1 MDQKSILVVEDDNFL
16 LSMYATK
23 LSLENFKVLQ
33 ASSGMQALKMVNKEI
48 PDLILLDLKLPEMD
62 GFEVLKNIKA
72 DKNTASIPVIVLTN
86 YSEKEH
92 IDQCFSLGA
101 EDYLIKAHFVPSEV
115 VAKIKKILDKNQK

>member
-1 MDQKSILVVEDDNFL
+1 MILVVEDDGFL

-23 LSLENFKVLQ
+23 LNLENYKVLQ
-33 ASSGMQALKMVNKEI
+33 ATTGVQALKMIAKDL

-72 DKNTASIPVIVLTN
+72 SQDTNKIPVIVLTN

-92 IDQCFSLGA
+92 IDQCFALGA
-101 EDYLIKAHFVPSEV
+101 ADYLIKAHFVPSEV
-115 VAKIKKILDKNQK
+115 VGKIKKILDK

>member
-1 MDQKSILVVEDDNFL
+1 MEQKTILVVEDDNFL

-23 LSLENFKVLQ
+23 LNLENYKVLQ
-33 ASSGMQALKMVNKEI
+33 ATTGVQALKVVSKEL

-62 GFEVLKNIKA
+62 GFEVLKNLKA
-72 DKNTASIPVIVLTN
+72 SKETGAVPVIVLTN

-101 EDYLIKAHFVPSEV
+101 ADYLIKAHFVPSEV
-115 VAKIKKILDKNQK
+115 VAKIKRILEK

>member
-1 MDQKSILVVEDDNFL
+1 MEQKIILVVEDDGFL

-23 LSLENFKVLQ
+23 LNLENYKVIQ
-33 ASSGMQALKMVNKEI
+33 ATTGVQALKVVSKEL

-62 GFEVLKNIKA
+62 GFEVLKNLKA
-72 DKNTASIPVIVLTN
+72 NKETSSIPVIVLTN

-101 EDYLIKAHFVPSEV
+101 TDYLIKAHFVPSEV
-115 VAKIKKILDKNQK
+115 VSKIKKILEQK

>member
-1 MDQKSILVVEDDNFL
+1 MEQKMILVVEDDGFL

-23 LSLENFKVLQ
+23 LNLENYKVLQ
-33 ASSGMQALKMVNKEI
+33 ATTGVQALKIIAKDM

-72 DKNTASIPVIVLTN
+72 SQDTSKIPVIVLTN

-92 IDQCFSLGA
+92 IDQCFALGA
-101 EDYLIKAHFVPSEV
+101 ADYLIKAHFVPSEV
-115 VAKIKKILDKNQK
+115 VGKIKKILDK

>member
-1 MDQKSILVVEDDNFL
+1 MEHKTILVVEDDGFL

-23 LSLENFKVLQ
+23 LNLENYKVLQ
-33 ASSGMQALKMVNKEI
+33 ATTGVQALKMIVKDL

-72 DKNTASIPVIVLTN
+72 NQETSKIPVIVLTN

-92 IDQCFSLGA
+92 IDQCFTLGA
-101 EDYLIKAHFVPSEV
+101 DDYLIKAHFVPSEV
-115 VAKIKKILDKNQK
+115 VGKIKKILDK

>member
-1 MDQKSILVVEDDNFL
+1 MEQKIILVVEDDGFL

-23 LSLENFKVLQ
+23 LNLENYKVVQ
-33 ASSGMQALKMVNKEI
+33 ATTGVQALKVVSKEL

-62 GFEVLKNIKA
+62 GFEVLKNLKA
-72 DKNTASIPVIVLTN
+72 NKETNSIPVIVLTN

-101 EDYLIKAHFVPSEV
+101 TDYLIKAHFVPSEV
-115 VAKIKKILDKNQK
+115 VSKIKKILEQK

>member
-1 MDQKSILVVEDDNFL
+1 MEQKIILVVEDDGFL

-23 LSLENFKVLQ
+23 LNLENYKVVQ
-33 ASSGMQALKMVNKEI
+33 ATTGVQALKMMSKEL

-72 DKNTASIPVIVLTN
+72 NKDTSTIPVIVLTN

-101 EDYLIKAHFVPSEV
+101 TDYLIKAHFVPSEV
-115 VAKIKKILDKNQK
+115 VGKIKNILDQK

>member
-1 MDQKSILVVEDDNFL
+1 MEQKIILVVEDDNFL

-23 LSLENFKVLQ
+23 LNLENYKVLQ
-33 ASSGMQALKMVNKEI
+33 ATTGVQALKVVTKEL

-62 GFEVLKNIKA
+62 GFEVLKNLKA
-72 DKNTASIPVIVLTN
+72 SQETSSVPVIVLTN

-101 EDYLIKAHFVPSEV
+101 ADYLIKAHFVPSEV
-115 VAKIKKILDKNQK
+115 VGKIKRILEKNN

>member
-1 MDQKSILVVEDDNFL
+1 MEQKMILVVEDDGFL

-23 LSLENFKVLQ
+23 LNLENYKVLQ
-33 ASSGMQALKMVNKEI
+33 ATTGVQALKMIAKDL

-72 DKNTASIPVIVLTN
+72 SQETSKIPVIVLTN

-92 IDQCFSLGA
+92 IDQCFALGA
-101 EDYLIKAHFVPSEV
+101 ADYLIKAHFVPSEV
-115 VAKIKKILDKNQK
+115 VGKIKKILDK

>member
-1 MDQKSILVVEDDNFL
+1 MEQKIILVVEDDNFL

-23 LSLENFKVLQ
+23 LNLENYKVLQ
-33 ASSGMQALKMVNKEI
+33 ATTGVQALKVVAKDL

-62 GFEVLKNIKA
+62 GFEVLKNLKA
-72 DKNTASIPVIVLTN
+72 SQETSSVPVIVLTN

-101 EDYLIKAHFVPSEV
+101 ADYLIKAHFVPSEV
-115 VAKIKKILDKNQK
+115 VSKIKRILDKNN

>member
-1 MDQKSILVVEDDNFL
+1 MEQKMILVVEDDGFL

-23 LSLENFKVLQ
+23 LNLENYKVLQ
-33 ASSGMQALKMVNKEI
+33 ATTGVQALKMIAKDL

-72 DKNTASIPVIVLTN
+72 SQDTSKIPVIVLTN

-92 IDQCFSLGA
+92 IDQCFALGA
-101 EDYLIKAHFVPSEV
+101 ADYLIKAHFVPSEV
-115 VAKIKKILDKNQK
+115 VGKIKKILDK

>member
-1 MDQKSILVVEDDNFL
+1 MEHKTILVVEDDGFL

-23 LSLENFKVLQ
+23 LNLENYKVLQ
-33 ASSGMQALKMVNKEI
+33 ATTGVQALKMIVKDL

-72 DKNTASIPVIVLTN
+72 NQETSKIPVIVLTN

-92 IDQCFSLGA
+92 IDQCFTLGA
-101 EDYLIKAHFVPSEV
+101 VDYLIKAHFVPSEV
-115 VAKIKKILDKNQK
+115 VGKIKKILDK

>member
-1 MDQKSILVVEDDNFL
+1 MEQKIILVVEDDGFL

-23 LSLENFKVLQ
+23 LNLENYKVVQ
-33 ASSGMQALKMVNKEI
+33 ATTGVQALKMMSKEL

-72 DKNTASIPVIVLTN
+72 NKDTSTIPVIVLTN

-101 EDYLIKAHFVPSEV
+101 TDYLIKAHFVPSEV
-115 VAKIKKILDKNQK
+115 VGKIKNILEQK

>member
-1 MDQKSILVVEDDNFL
+1 MEQKIILVVEDDSFL

-23 LSLENFKVLQ
+23 LNLENYKVLQ
-33 ASSGMQALKMVNKEI
+33 ATTGVQALKVVTKDL

-62 GFEVLKNIKA
+62 GFEVLKNLKA
-72 DKNTASIPVIVLTN
+72 SKETSSIPVIVLTN

-101 EDYLIKAHFVPSEV
+101 SDYLIKAHFVPSEV
-115 VAKIKKILDKNQK
+115 VAKIKRILDQND

>member
-1 MDQKSILVVEDDNFL
+1 MEQKIILVVEDDGFL

-23 LSLENFKVLQ
+23 LNLENYKVVQ
-33 ASSGMQALKMVNKEI
+33 ATTGVQALKVVSKEL

-62 GFEVLKNIKA
+62 GFEVLKNLKA
-72 DKNTASIPVIVLTN
+72 NKETSSIPVIVLTN

-101 EDYLIKAHFVPSEV
+101 TDYLIKAHFVPSEV
-115 VAKIKKILDKNQK
+115 VSKIKKILEQK

>member
-1 MDQKSILVVEDDNFL
+1 MEQKIILVVEDDNFL

-23 LSLENFKVLQ
+23 LNLENYKVLQ
-33 ASSGMQALKMVNKEI
+33 ATTGVQALKVVAKDL

-62 GFEVLKNIKA
+62 GFEVLKNLKA
-72 DKNTASIPVIVLTN
+72 SQETKGVPVIVLTN

-101 EDYLIKAHFVPSEV
+101 ADYLIKAHFVPSEV
-115 VAKIKKILDKNQK
+115 VSKIKRILDKNN

>member
-1 MDQKSILVVEDDNFL
+1 MEQKIILVVEDDGFL

-23 LSLENFKVLQ
+23 LNLENYKVMQ
-33 ASSGMQALKMVNKEI
+33 ATTGVQALKVVSKEQ

-62 GFEVLKNIKA
+62 GFEVLKNLKA
-72 DKNTASIPVIVLTN
+72 NKETSSIPVIVLTN

-101 EDYLIKAHFVPSEV
+101 TDYLIKAHFVPSEV
-115 VAKIKKILDKNQK
+115 VGKIKKILDQ

>member
-1 MDQKSILVVEDDNFL
+1 MEQKMILVVEDDGFL

-23 LSLENFKVLQ
+23 LNLENYKVLQ
-33 ASSGMQALKMVNKEI
+33 ATTGVQALKMIAKDL

-72 DKNTASIPVIVLTN
+72 SQETKGIPVIVLTN

-92 IDQCFSLGA
+92 IDQCFALGA
-101 EDYLIKAHFVPSEV
+101 ADYLIKAHFVPSEV
-115 VAKIKKILDKNQK
+115 VGKIKKILDK

>member
-1 MDQKSILVVEDDNFL
+1 MEQKMILVVEDDGFL

-23 LSLENFKVLQ
+23 LNLENYKVLQ
-33 ASSGMQALKMVNKEI
+33 ATTGVQALKMIAKDL

-72 DKNTASIPVIVLTN
+72 SQDTNKIPVIVLTN

-92 IDQCFSLGA
+92 IDQCFALGA
-101 EDYLIKAHFVPSEV
+101 ADYLIKAHFVPSEV
-115 VAKIKKILDKNQK
+115 VGKIKKILDK

>member
-1 MDQKSILVVEDDNFL
+1 MEQKMILVVEDDGFL

-23 LSLENFKVLQ
+23 LNLENYKVLQ
-33 ASSGMQALKMVNKEI
+33 ATTGVQALKIIAKDL

-72 DKNTASIPVIVLTN
+72 SQDTSKIPVIVLTN

-92 IDQCFSLGA
+92 IDQCFALGA
-101 EDYLIKAHFVPSEV
+101 ADYLIKAHFVPSEV
-115 VAKIKKILDKNQK
+115 VGKIKKILDK